1 LIDKKKYKR
10 AIDFTYNLHLK
21 QMRKGTS
28 IPYFSH
34 LISVSN
40 NIIENNGNTD
50 EAIAGLLHDAVEDQG
65 GEKTLNLIKKK
76 FGIKVAKIVS
86 DCTDTDITPKPPWY
100 ERKKNYI
107 KNLQYKSQSSLFVS
121 MCDKTH
127 NATCIINDYK
137 RVGKKLWKRF
147 SAKPKQIL
155 WYYESLGKCY
165 FKNLKNKKVLIENYK
180 NLLKEMK
187 KITK

>member
-1 LIDKKKYKR
+1 MIDKKKYKK
-10 AIDFTYNLHLK
+10 AIDFTYSLHFK

-121 MCDKTH
+121 IQTLASGFSTSIKS
-127 NATCIINDYK
+127 
-137 RVGKKLWKRF
+137 VPLKL
-147 SAKPKQIL
+147 ST
-155 WYYESLGKCY
+155 
-165 FKNLKNKKVLIENYK
+165 KNPDL
-180 NLLKEMK
+180 NLLKPSAS
-187 KITK
+187 